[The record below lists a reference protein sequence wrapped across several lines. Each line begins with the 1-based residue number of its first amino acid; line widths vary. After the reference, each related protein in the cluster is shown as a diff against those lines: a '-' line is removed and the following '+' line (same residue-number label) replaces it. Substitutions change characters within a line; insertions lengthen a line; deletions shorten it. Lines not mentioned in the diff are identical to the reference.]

1 MFRINWQQG
10 IQLKMNFTSISEVIL
25 HNKNDLSTSQFI
37 HSKFRIDFMS
47 SQRVEIR
54 SNHFVKEPTRS
65 RPCRKL
71 WQKACEEVERHEAIG
86 K

>member
-1 MFRINWQQG
+1 
-10 IQLKMNFTSISEVIL
+10 MNFTSTAEVIL

-47 SQRVEIR
+47 SQTVKIR
-54 SNHFVKEPTRS
+54 SNHFVKESTRS

-86 K
+86 KSIYQSWN